1 MCYQNYLYDNSY
13 LRIGC
18 LNRVKRR
25 DACFVGVNCSFLDSN
40 MRNQAQI
47 GISPII
53 KRRKK
58 KLFENKIKNKICQI
72 REGRSPTIDKNSRPI
87 HDEKMDLSP
96 LFNNNKFNKNDTDFY
111 SDYDQLLMNEEK
123 IGSTSP
129 EKLNELKFLN
139 KKTEKKKEKRKKINN
154 KGNKNKKSKKNIK
167 DKKDI
172 IKIKKHTKYDIISM
186 NFGNIDF
193 DSKVNIGNNELKSNK
208 STKNLSFDKGEK
220 SSSINLENKNND
232 INNKIIK
239 DENKN
244 EINFCTTIQKKF
256 KKDNAIVSIKKNA
269 YKEFLNEFNDK
280 INNSELKLNEFTSKK
295 VENIKR
301 NINIDLYT
309 KQWKDIILLTSE
321 GNHNII
327 ENIYKDEKNENEAIK
342 LLEMPFEQY
351 YQKYLS
357 NNLKGFLEKDKE
369 NQVKD
374 FKQRKY
380 KIIIENLEKENKQE
394 ALKTISEFTRFRVLN
409 KKGKKQIKSIDS
421 YDKSK
426 NIPKINKDY
435 SKYSYTIVDDTNFE
449 AFAKTI
455 YGDSLNFELS
465 ESEKKNIEN
474 NIEKKKELAYKFI
487 NWFEVKKGRNRTWNK
502 KAK

>member
-1 MCYQNYLYDNSY
+1 
-13 LRIGC
+13 
-18 LNRVKRR
+18 
-25 DACFVGVNCSFLDSN
+25 
-40 MRNQAQI
+40 
-47 GISPII
+47 
-53 KRRKK
+53 
-58 KLFENKIKNKICQI
+58 
-72 REGRSPTIDKNSRPI
+72 
-87 HDEKMDLSP
+87 
-96 LFNNNKFNKNDTDFY
+96 
-111 SDYDQLLMNEEK
+111 
-123 IGSTSP
+123 
-129 EKLNELKFLN
+129 
-139 KKTEKKKEKRKKINN
+139 
-154 KGNKNKKSKKNIK
+154 
-167 DKKDI
+167 
-172 IKIKKHTKYDIISM
+172 M

-280 INNSELKLNEFTSKK
+280 IKNSELKLNEFISKK

-380 KIIIENLEKENKQE
+380 KIIIENLEK
-394 ALKTISEFTRFRVLN
+394 
-409 KKGKKQIKSIDS
+409 
-421 YDKSK
+421 
-426 NIPKINKDY
+426 
-435 SKYSYTIVDDTNFE
+435 
-449 AFAKTI
+449 
-455 YGDSLNFELS
+455 
-465 ESEKKNIEN
+465 
-474 NIEKKKELAYKFI
+474 
-487 NWFEVKKGRNRTWNK
+487 
-502 KAK
+502 